1 MPFPCTSVSIHLY
14 YHNQPRIHLA
24 KLDGWQRWVPVS
36 SSIMYVGGLYAGF
49 GISHV
54 LYRVYSVHV
63 WKISCTKWH
72 QAFIAFLPLNQ
83 TKYPLS
89 GWLAGW
95 LADGRKNQRTDRR
108 PGRLT
113 MVWLRGGADDS
124 DSESDVG
131 GWLCM
136 FWNFLNST

>member
-1 MPFPCTSVSIHLY
+1 MHQMASGIYCLPATKP
-14 YHNQPRIHLA
+14 NQ
-24 KLDGWQRWVPVS
+24 VP
-36 SSIMYVGGLYAGF
+36 IE
-49 GISHV
+49 
-54 LYRVYSVHV
+54 
-63 WKISCTKWH
+63 
-72 QAFIAFLPLNQ
+72 
-83 TKYPLS
+83 
-89 GWLAGW
+89 WLAGW
-95 LADGRKNQRTDRR
+95 LAVGWTGGRINGQTDRR